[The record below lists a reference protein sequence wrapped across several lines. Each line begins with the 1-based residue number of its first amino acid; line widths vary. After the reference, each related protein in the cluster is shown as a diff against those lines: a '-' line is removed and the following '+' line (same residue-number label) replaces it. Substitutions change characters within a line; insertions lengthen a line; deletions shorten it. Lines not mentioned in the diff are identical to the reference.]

1 MATIWG
7 TCLAVGGGQV
17 AHRAPWLWEHQGLLS
32 QGGAGITPTCLPAWL
47 QNSGTVM
54 EKRREVTLSA
64 AKAEC
69 TFPELLE
76 TLDIGG
82 SEMGVLYMET
92 LTSI

>member
-1 MATIWG
+1 MAPTG
-7 TCLAVGGGQV
+7 PLSYGNTRDSF
-17 AHRAPWLWEHQGLLS
+17 HR
-32 QGGAGITPTCLPAWL
+32 GGAGITPTCLPTWL

-69 TFPELLE
+69 TFLNFSPQKHWILE
-76 TLDIGG
+76 DQKW
-82 SEMGVLYMET
+82 GVLYMET